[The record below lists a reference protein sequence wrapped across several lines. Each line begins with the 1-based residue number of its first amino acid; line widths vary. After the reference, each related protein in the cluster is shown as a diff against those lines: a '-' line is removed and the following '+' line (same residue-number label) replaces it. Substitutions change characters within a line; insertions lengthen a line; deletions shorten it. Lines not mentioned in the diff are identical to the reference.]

1 MFSEQLFD
9 LILNLGDEWKVGR
22 VYANFKTE
30 EVDVF
35 IEYIGKEA
43 EDPDTYELC
52 SIYDHAPSRRW
63 RHLDTMQ
70 YKTYINCGVP
80 RIKTPSGKVKTIKV
94 PWADGY
100 ERHTY
105 LFERLAI
112 DILLSTKNQTKTA
125 GLMRCGFNVINRII
139 HNSVER
145 GLKGR
150 PDDHYFEYLSIDEKS
165 FKKGHKYVTVLSD
178 PLSGVVVDVSE
189 NRDYAACSQ
198 VLNSAI
204 KPEHRDKVKTV
215 SMDMW
220 KSFMNATKD
229 LLPNAEVVHDRF
241 HLVKYLN
248 DAVDKVRRREVR
260 QNEELKN
267 TKYIFLKNPE
277 NQTEKQRV
285 KFESIAAANYEVS
298 RAWRVK
304 ENFRDIFG
312 CESLE
317 EASSLVIQW
326 LSNAVQTKI
335 KEITKVIDTFKNHLR
350 GIINAMVN
358 TFTNAMAERLNGKI
372 QEVKA
377 CGRGYRRFENFRSAI
392 LFFHGGLYLY
402 PLN

>member
-1 MFSEQLFD
+1 
-9 LILNLGDEWKVGR
+9 
-22 VYANFKTE
+22 
-30 EVDVF
+30 
-35 IEYIGKEA
+35 
-43 EDPDTYELC
+43 
-52 SIYDHAPSRRW
+52 
-63 RHLDTMQ
+63 
-70 YKTYINCGVP
+70 
-80 RIKTPSGKVKTIKV
+80 
-94 PWADGY
+94 
-100 ERHTY
+100 

-112 DILLSTKNQTKTA
+112 DILLSTKNQTKIA
-125 GLMRCGFNVINRII
+125 ELLRCGFNFINRII
-139 HNSVER
+139 HSSVER

-165 FKKGHKYVTVLSD
+165 FKKGYKYVTVLSD

-189 NRDYAACSQ
+189 DRDYAACSQ
-198 VLNSAI
+198 VLRSAI
-204 KPEHRDKVKTV
+204 KPGHRDKVKTV

-220 KSFMNATKD
+220 KSFMNATKY

-248 DAVDKVRRREVR
+248 DAVDKVRRREVK
-260 QNEELKN
+260 QHEELKH

-304 ENFRDIFG
+304 ENFRDILG
-312 CESLE
+312 CESLD
-317 EASSLVIQW
+317 EASSLVVQW
-326 LSNAVQTKI
+326 VSNAIQANI
-335 KEITKVIDTFKNHLR
+335 REITKVIDTFKRHLR
-350 GIINAMVN
+350 GITNAMLD

-372 QEVKA
+372 QKVKA
-377 CGRGYRRFENFRSAI
+377 CGRGYRRFDNFRNAI

>member
-1 MFSEQLFD
+1 
-9 LILNLGDEWKVGR
+9 LNIGDEWKVER

-35 IEYIGKEA
+35 LEFIGKEA
-43 EDPDTYELC
+43 EDPDTFELC
-52 SIYDHAPSRRW
+52 PIYDHAPSRRW
-63 RHLDTMQ
+63 RHLNTMQ

-80 RIKTPSGKVKTIKV
+80 RVKTPSGKVKTIKV

-100 ERHTY
+100 ERHTN

-112 DILLSTKNQTKTA
+112 GMLRSTKNQTKPVEP
-125 GLMRCGFNVINRII
+125 LRCGFNVINRNI
-139 HNSVER
+139 HNAVKR

-150 PDDHYFEYLSIDEKS
+150 PDNHYFEYLSIIDEKS

-189 NRDYAACSQ
+189 NRDDTACRQ
-198 VLNSAI
+198 VLNRAI

-229 LLPNAEVVHDRF
+229 HLPNAEVVHDRF
-241 HLVKYLN
+241 HLAKYLN
-248 DAVDKVRRREVR
+248 DAVDKVRRRAVR

-285 KFESIAAANYEVS
+285 KFESIAAANHEVS

-312 CESLE
+312 CESLD
-317 EASSLVIQW
+317 EASSLVNQW
-326 LSNAVQTKI
+326 IRDAIKTKI
-335 KEITKVIDTFKNHLR
+335 NEISKVADIFKNHLR
-350 GIINAMVN
+350 GIINAMVD

-377 CGRGYRRFENFRSAI
+377 CGRGYRRFENFRNAN
-392 LFFHGGLYLY
+392 LFFHGG
-402 PLN
+402 

>member
-1 MFSEQLFD
+1 
-9 LILNLGDEWKVGR
+9 LGVKPAMW
-22 VYANFKTE
+22 
-30 EVDVF
+30 
-35 IEYIGKEA
+35 
-43 EDPDTYELC
+43 
-52 SIYDHAPSRRW
+52 
-63 RHLDTMQ
+63 
-70 YKTYINCGVP
+70 
-80 RIKTPSGKVKTIKV
+80 VKTIRV

-112 DILLSTKNQTKTA
+112 DFLLSTKNQTKTA
-125 GLMRCGFNVINRII
+125 ELLRCGFNVVNRII
-139 HNSVER
+139 HNAVER
-145 GLKGR
+145 GLKSR
-150 PDDHYFEYLSIDEKS
+150 LDDHCFEHLSIDEKS

-178 PLSGVVVDVSE
+178 PVSGVVVDVSE
-189 NRDYAACSQ
+189 NRDYEACKQ
-198 VLNSAI
+198 VLNSAV
-204 KPEHRDKVKTV
+204 KQEYRDKVKTV

-220 KSFMNATKD
+220 KSYMNATKD
-229 LLPNAEVVHDRF
+229 LLPDTEIVHDRF

-267 TKYIFLKNPE
+267 TKYIFLKNLE
-277 NQTEKQRV
+277 NQTEKQRI
-285 KFESIAAANYEVS
+285 KFESIAIGNYEVS

-312 CESLE
+312 CENLQ
-317 EASSLVIQW
+317 EASSLIIQW
-326 LSNAVQTKI
+326 VSNAIQSKI
-335 KEITKVIDTFKNHLR
+335 KEITKVVETFKNHLR

-377 CGRGYRRFENFRSAI
+377 CGRGYRRFENFRNAI